1 MLVKDVL
8 ITVSGI
14 LPGLVFY
21 IKLKDMKAAFA
32 STAGIFV
39 PKP

>member
-21 IKLKDMKAAFA
+21 IKLKDMNAAIA
-32 STAGIFV
+32 LIA
-39 PKP
+39 